1 MKQRHIHIIIGLL
14 LLLCCPLQSWSKVT
28 LNYQYWIDNNS
39 AAAVSGTADGGVEIS
54 IPIDV
59 GDLSP
64 GVHFY
69 NVRAE
74 HLLTGWGTVYRT
86 LFLIPETNTASAAGE
101 LQQYEYWLD
110 NEYANRTVTDCTG
123 TEQTP
128 ALTVDVS
135 SISDGVHFFSVR
147 ALDANGHWGTVTR
160 TLFSLPAAAEA
171 TAVGELAQYEY
182 WIDDDY
188 DNRTTTECTGSE
200 ATPVLTLDVSTLE
213 AGSHYLNVRAQDANG
228 EWGVVERTMF
238 SITSAGGDTEA
249 AELAKY
255 EYWIDNDYEN
265 RVAADCSGSE
275 ASPSLT
281 IDVSSLSPGVH
292 FYNVR
297 AQDAN
302 GVWGTV
308 ERTLFSVTYPAADDA
323 DKTITGYHYAFS
335 AEGYD
340 FPTESATITG
350 AGEAYELNKKF
361 TVALPA
367 SAPAVDD
374 NCQFMFDT
382 DFNEATMTRSVKQSF
397 WIAFD
402 AADGETSIPVFFK
415 DINYSTSDI
424 VEWTE
429 MTVGSPSEFLPV
441 PDDLQPFSVV
451 QFTIDEA
458 MTYMMSSDVLCCLRV
473 YRPDGTLVD
482 KCDAETLLN
491 GWRHEWAAG
500 TYYAVAF
507 GNDEEATLSIEEFHV
522 PVIQFVDPTV
532 EALCVENWDT
542 SGEGDLDI
550 EEAAAVTDIGTIF
563 QKNTTITSF
572 NELSYFTS
580 LESIGESAFLNCNAL
595 KEITL
600 PAGIKSIG
608 KTAFRNC
615 QALTAIAVP
624 GSVESIGDQ
633 AFYGCK
639 GLAEATL
646 AEGLNTIGSQA
657 FCNCSCLESVTI
669 PASVTSIAE
678 DAYRN
683 CNGLTS
689 IKVEAGNTVY
699 DSRNNCNAII
709 VSETNTLQYGC
720 QNTLIPL
727 DVTTIASEAFYNN
740 ASLKEII
747 IPAAV
752 NDIGA
757 NAFRGCS
764 ALTMVIARNPEP
776 VAIGE
781 NTFSNRKNA
790 TLYVPKASFDDYKD
804 ANYWKDFNP
813 IIGYEVGDANGDGK
827 VTITDAVAV
836 VNYILG
842 NASAGFVKAAADVNQ
857 DGNITITDAV
867 GVVNIILN
875 SGGEATAPPMEAPA
889 VEAPEVA
896 EPE

>member
-39 AAAVSGTADGGVEIS
+39 ASAVSGTADGGAEIS

-86 LFLIPETNTASAAGE
+86 LFLILETNTASAAGE

-110 NEYANRTVTDCTG
+110 NDYANRTVTDCTG

-160 TLFSLPAAAEA
+160 TLFSLLAAAEA
-171 TAVGELAQYEY
+171 TTAGELAKYEY

-188 DNRTTTECTGSE
+188 DNRTTTACTGSE

-213 AGSHYLNVRAQDANG
+213 AGSHFLNVRAQDANG

-238 SITSAGGDTEA
+238 SITSAAGDTEA

-265 RVAADCSGSE
+265 RVSADCSGSE
-275 ASPSLT
+275 VSPSLT

-308 ERTLFSVTYPAADDA
+308 ERTLFSVTYPAAEDA

-350 AGEAYELNKKF
+350 AGEAYELNKTF
-361 TVALPA
+361 TVGLPP

-374 NCQFMFDT
+374 NCQFTFKT
-382 DFNEATMTRSVKQSF
+382 NRATMTRSVKQSF

-415 DINYSTSDI
+415 DIDYSTTEK
-424 VEWTE
+424 VELTE
-429 MTVGSPSEFLPV
+429 MEVGDFSEPLV
-441 PDDLQPFSVV
+441 PQDEEPFNVV
-451 QFTIDEA
+451 KFTIDEA
-458 MTYMMSSDVLCCLRV
+458 MTYMMSSDVLCCLRI

-491 GWRHEWAAG
+491 GWRHEWAVG

-507 GNDEEATLSIEEFHV
+507 GNDDEATLLIEEYHI
-522 PVIQFVDPTV
+522 PVIKFADPYV
-532 EALCVENWDT
+532 EDICLTNWDKNNNL
-542 SGEGDLDI
+542 ELDI
-550 EEAAAVTDIGTIF
+550 EEAAAVTDIGVVF
-563 QKNTTITSF
+563 KENTAITSF
-572 NELSYFTS
+572 NELSYFKS
-580 LESIGESAFLNCNAL
+580 LESIGNEAFMECSNL

-600 PAGIKSIG
+600 PANVTSIG
-608 KTAFRNC
+608 
-615 QALTAIAVP
+615 
-624 GSVESIGDQ
+624 ED
-633 AFYGCK
+633 AFYDCTS
-639 GLAEATL
+639 LQTATL
-646 AEGLNTIGSQA
+646 GEGLKTIGSQA
-657 FCNCSCLESVTI
+657 FYGCSSLESVTI
-669 PASVTSIAE
+669 PAGVTSIAE

-683 CNGLTS
+683 CSGLTS
-689 IKVEAGNTVY
+689 IKVAADNTVY

-709 VSETNTLQYGC
+709 VSETNTLLLGC

-727 DVTTIASEAFYNN
+727 DVEAIGKN
-740 ASLKEII
+740 AFDGCTALTEII
-747 IPAAV
+747 IPASVGA
-752 NDIGA
+752 IG
-757 NAFRGCS
+757 NFAFRSCS
-764 ALTMVIARNPEP
+764 KLTTVIARNVTP
-776 VAIGE
+776 VTLGSSY
-781 NTFSNRKNA
+781 TFSNRKDA
-790 TLYVPKASFDDYKD
+790 TLYVPKASVDAYKN
-804 ANYWKDFNP
+804 ANRWKDFKF

-842 NASAGFVKAAADVNQ
+842 NESAGFVKAAADVNQ

-889 VEAPEVA
+889 VEAPEVG

>member
-14 LLLCCPLQSWSKVT
+14 LLLCCPLQSWSVSF
-28 LNYQYWIDNNS
+28 NYQYWIDNNS

-110 NEYANRTVTDCTG
+110 NDYANRTVTDCTG

-424 VEWTE
+424 VEWIE
-429 MTVGSPSEFLPV
+429 MMVGDTSEPLLPQ
-441 PDDLQPFSVV
+441 DEAPFNVI

-458 MTYMMSSDVLCCLRV
+458 MTYMISSDVSCCLRV

-522 PVIQFVDPTV
+522 PVIQFVDSTV
-532 EALCVENWDT
+532 EALCVANWDT

-615 QALTAIAVP
+615 QVLAAIAVP

-657 FCNCSCLESVTI
+657 FYNCSSLESVTI

-747 IPAAV
+747 IPASV
-752 NDIGA
+752 GTIGT

-764 ALTMVIARNPEP
+764 ALTVVIARNPEP
-776 VAIGE
+776 VAIGA

-813 IIGYEVGDANGDGK
+813 IIGYTVGDANGDGK

>member
-1 MKQRHIHIIIGLL
+1 MKQRHINIIIGLL
-14 LLLCCPLQSWSKVT
+14 LLLCCPLQSWSVSF
-28 LNYQYWIDNNS
+28 NYQYWIDNNS
-39 AAAVSGTADGGVEIS
+39 ASAVSGTADGGAEIS

-110 NEYANRTVTDCTG
+110 NDYANRTVTDCTG

-188 DNRTTTECTGSE
+188 DNRTTTACTGSE

-213 AGSHYLNVRAQDANG
+213 AGSHFLNVRAQDANG

-238 SITSAGGDTEA
+238 SITSAAGDTEA

-265 RVAADCSGSE
+265 RVSADCSGSE
-275 ASPSLT
+275 VSPSLT

-308 ERTLFSVTYPAADDA
+308 ERTLFSVTYPAAEDA
-323 DKTITGYHYAFS
+323 DKTVTGYHYAFS

-340 FPTESATITG
+340 FSTESATITG
-350 AGEAYELNKKF
+350 AGEPYKLNNKF

-374 NCQFMFDT
+374 NCQFTFDT

-424 VEWTE
+424 VEWIE
-429 MTVGSPSEFLPV
+429 MMVGSPSDFLPV

-458 MTYMMSSDVLCCLRV
+458 MTYMMSSDVSCCLRV

-507 GNDEEATLSIEEFHV
+507 GNDEEATLSIEEYHI
-522 PVIQFVDPTV
+522 PVITFADSYV
-532 EALCVENWDT
+532 EAICLQNWDVNH
-542 SGEGDLDI
+542 DDKLDI
-550 EEAAAVTDIGTIF
+550 EEAAAVTDIDVIF
-563 QKNTTITSF
+563 QRNTTITSF

-639 GLAEATL
+639 ALAEATF
-646 AEGLNTIGSQA
+646 AEGLKTIGSQA

-727 DVTTIASEAFYNN
+727 DVTAIGADAFYNN
-740 ASLKEII
+740 TSLKEII
-747 IPAAV
+747 IPASV
-752 NDIGA
+752 GTIGT
-757 NAFRGCS
+757 NAFRGCI
-764 ALTMVIARNPEP
+764 ALTVVIVRNPEP
-776 VAIGE
+776 VALGE
-781 NTFSNRKNA
+781 YTFSNRKNA
-790 TLYVPKASFDDYKD
+790 TLYVPKASVD
-804 ANYWKDFNP
+804 AYTYATYWKEFNP

-842 NASAGFVKAAADVNQ
+842 NASTGFVKAAADVNQ

-875 SGGEATAPPMEAPA
+875 SGGEATAPAMASPA

>member
-14 LLLCCPLQSWSKVT
+14 LLLCCPLQSWSVSF
-28 LNYQYWIDNNS
+28 NYQYWIDNNS
-39 AAAVSGTADGGVEIS
+39 ASAVSGTADGGAEIS

-110 NEYANRTVTDCTG
+110 NDYANRTVTDCTG

-308 ERTLFSVTYPAADDA
+308 ERTLFSVTYPAAEDA
-323 DKTITGYHYAFS
+323 DKTVTGYHYAFS

-340 FPTESATITG
+340 FSTESATITG

-374 NCQFMFDT
+374 NCQFTFDT

-424 VEWTE
+424 VEWIE
-429 MTVGSPSEFLPV
+429 MMVGDTSEPLLPQ
-441 PDDLQPFSVV
+441 DEAPFNVI

-458 MTYMMSSDVLCCLRV
+458 MTYMISSDVSCCLRV

-522 PVIQFVDPTV
+522 PVIQFVDSTV
-532 EALCVENWDT
+532 EALCVANWDT

-624 GSVESIGDQ
+624 SSVESIGDQ
-633 AFYGCK
+633 VFYGC
-639 GLAEATL
+639 
-646 AEGLNTIGSQA
+646 S
-657 FCNCSCLESVTI
+657 
-669 PASVTSIAE
+669 
-678 DAYRN
+678 
-683 CNGLTS
+683 GLTS

-727 DVTTIASEAFYNN
+727 DVTAIGADAFYNN
-740 ASLKEII
+740 TSLKEII
-747 IPAAV
+747 IPASV
-752 NDIGA
+752 GTIGT
-757 NAFRGCS
+757 NAFRGCI
-764 ALTMVIARNPEP
+764 ALTVVIVRNPEP
-776 VAIGE
+776 VALGAY
-781 NTFSNRKNA
+781 TFSNRKNA
-790 TLYVPKASFDDYKD
+790 TLYVPKASVD
-804 ANYWKDFNP
+804 AYTYATYWKEFNP

-842 NASAGFVKAAADVNQ
+842 NASTGFVKAAADVNQ